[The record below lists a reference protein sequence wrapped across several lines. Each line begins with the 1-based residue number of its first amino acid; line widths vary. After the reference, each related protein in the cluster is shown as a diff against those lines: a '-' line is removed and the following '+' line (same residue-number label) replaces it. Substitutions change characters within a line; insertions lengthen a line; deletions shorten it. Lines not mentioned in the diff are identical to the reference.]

1 MRRDSFK
8 VISGGIA
15 ITIYLCVTGMVL
27 YYFNYRSNS
36 DRSVHYVTKN
46 SDAIAV
52 SLAGAKTPSPKK
64 EGKKQHR
71 VKKAAQRPK
80 KVRNI
85 SSPKPA
91 AQKSKKAKKPAKK
104 IQTKNLFSSVKT
116 PHGPSQKNTPKA
128 SKSREKSASEKV
140 ADALKKPHVD
150 DKGRENRYF
159 ASVEEKLRGWP
170 AQANYAGETISVW
183 LKVYPGG
190 SFEFKVKRRSAN
202 SEFNEALIAYLKQLQ
217 SIGLGR
223 HHNPRPYEIE
233 VKFEAVE

>member
-15 ITIYLCVTGMVL
+15 IAIYLCVTGTIL
-27 YYFNYRSNS
+27 YYFNYRSSS
-36 DRSVHYVTKN
+36 DKSVHYVKKN

-64 EGKKQHR
+64 EGKEKR
-71 VKKAAQRPK
+71 NSKNSKKKPK

-85 SSPKPA
+85 SSPTPA

-104 IQTKNLFSSVKT
+104 IQTKSLFSSVKT
-116 PHGPSQKNTPKA
+116 PHKPSQKNTSKV

-140 ADALKKPHVD
+140 ADALKKPHVG

-183 LKVYPGG
+183 LKIYPSG

-202 SEFNEALIAYLKQLQ
+202 NEFNEALIAYLKQLQ

-223 HHNPRPYEIE
+223 HYNPKPYEIAVE
-233 VKFEAVE
+233 FEAVE